1 MRNLLLFLTLFF
13 AASPLAE
20 SQYKYYRGNTHTHT
34 YPQSDADADFTPQ
47 KAVDAYKIRGYDF
60 IVVTEHV
67 AWWNASVYST
77 PELLVINGEEV
88 GISGFGRWG
97 HFTALN
103 IKTRVTGKDRTH
115 QSTIDT
121 IRKVGAI
128 PFLNHPAYSQIPITA
143 RQVIDSMKNNLKHIE
158 MYNGVTVA
166 AAGAKDIAVWDSV
179 LSTGRLLYGVASDDA
194 HRESHVGKGW
204 IMVRA
209 TTLHPD
215 TITRAIEN
223 GDFYPTT
230 GIVIDSVAYSPA
242 AVSVRSTNGT
252 QIRFIG
258 KNGAVLATVDSAA
271 ATYDIRGDEIYV
283 RAEISNASSQKGW
296 IQPMMI
302 GKPTG
307 VNYPLRETEPSCA
320 SAFTLY
326 NNYPNPFNP
335 STTLRYNL
343 PMDSHI
349 TLRIYNILGQ
359 QVSELVNTDQHAG
372 TYDVKSNANVASGVY
387 LYRLEAVSVSN
398 PRQRFVDAKRMVLMR

>member
-1 MRNLLLFLTLFF
+1 MRNLFLFLILFS
-13 AASPLAE
+13 AASPLAA
-20 SQYKYYRGNTHTHT
+20 QYRYYRGNTHTHT

-67 AWWNASVYST
+67 AWWNAGVYST
-77 PELLVINGEEV
+77 PGMLVINGEEV

-121 IRKVGAI
+121 IRKVGAV

-143 RQVIDSMKNNLKHIE
+143 RHVIDSMKYNLKHIE
-158 MYNGVTVA
+158 VYNGVTA
-166 AAGAKDIAVWDSV
+166 AEAGTKDIAVWDSV
-179 LSTGRLLYGVASDDA
+179 LSTGRLLYGVAADDA

-215 TITRAIEN
+215 TITQAVEN

-230 GIVIDSVAYSPA
+230 GIVIDSVASSPA
-242 AVSVRSTNGT
+242 AVYVRSTNGT
-252 QIRFIG
+252 RIQFIG

-271 ATYDIRGDEIYV
+271 ATYHIRGDEVYV

-296 IQPMMI
+296 IQPMML

-307 VNYPLRETEPSCA
+307 VIYPLRETEHSSAPS
-320 SAFTLY
+320 FTLCD
-326 NNYPNPFNP
+326 NYPNPFNP
-335 STTLRYNL
+335 ATTIDYRL
-343 PMDSHI
+343 PA
-349 TLRIYNILGQ
+349 
-359 QVSELVNTDQHAG
+359 VNMVRLAV
-372 TYDVKSNANVASGVY
+372 YDVNGREVAVLVDGLKPAGRHNATFSAHGLASGVY
-387 LYRLEAVSVSN
+387 VA
-398 PRQRFVDAKRMVLMR
+398 RFTAAPQDGSTIFSQTMKLLLTK